1 MTCLKTNRN
10 IGASTGSACWLV
22 TCHPLLVLAC
32 QLSPLLVTCH
42 PCPSVAFFICH
53 LSFFADHSSGTA
65 AAEVL
70 LSNICTVD
78 SIYLFVIFI
87 FICHFGA
94 PYINPLFVNFY
105 WLSLLNVFALGI
117 MKQKHD
123 VIDNK
128 VFYGLVKHNWTLY
141 HPISLTPNTLGNH
154 PGLKQM
160 YFYTLILILKTSV
173 IRQFR
178 LILFGNF

>member
-32 QLSPLLVTCH
+32 QLSSLLVTCH

-78 SIYLFVIFI
+78 SIYLFVM
-87 FICHFGA
+87 FICHFH
-94 PYINPLFVNFY
+94 FY
-105 WLSLLNVFALGI
+105 LSFWRTIHQPPVCQLL
-117 MKQKHD
+117 
-123 VIDNK
+123 
-128 VFYGLVKHNWTLY
+128 LVVPPKRVHTRNYET
-141 HPISLTPNTLGNH
+141 
-154 PGLKQM
+154 
-160 YFYTLILILKTSV
+160 KT
-173 IRQFR
+173 RCY
-178 LILFGNF
+178 

>member
-1 MTCLKTNRN
+1 MTLTTTKLMTCLKTNRN
-10 IGASTGSACWLV
+10 IGASSTGSACWLV

-32 QLSPLLVTCH
+32 QLSSLLVTCH

-78 SIYLFVIFI
+78 SVPQPTCFPKIRHALLHQHLYHFATPTPVCQLLFLIFI
-87 FICHFGA
+87 GHF
-94 PYINPLFVNFY
+94 YLSFVNFY
-105 WLSLLNVFALGI
+105 WLSLLNVFTLGI
-117 MKQKHD
+117 MKQEHD

-128 VFYGLVKHNWTLY
+128 VFY
-141 HPISLTPNTLGNH
+141 
-154 PGLKQM
+154 
-160 YFYTLILILKTSV
+160 
-173 IRQFR
+173 R
-178 LILFGNF
+178 

>member
-22 TCHPLLVLAC
+22 TCHPCLSLLVNC
-32 QLSPLLVTCH
+32 HPLLVTCH

-87 FICHFGA
+87 CHFHF
-94 PYINPLFVNFY
+94 YLSFWRTIHQPLFVNFY
-105 WLSLLNVFALGI
+105 WLSLLNVFTLGI
-117 MKQKHD
+117 KKQKHD

-141 HPISLTPNTLGNH
+141 HPITPNTLGNH
-154 PGLKQM
+154 PGLK
-160 YFYTLILILKTSV
+160 
-173 IRQFR
+173 
-178 LILFGNF
+178 